1 MQAGDTLDPHAITL
15 ATARGRRLCK
25 TRHADGTTADYD
37 RARILDFNAVVAPDL
52 DALHRLLH
60 DLLTRRDTCIL
71 RGAIRDEARARGV
84 RRLVHPDPE
93 TGEAP
98 TLAEAARQWL
108 ALDMDSLPMPDG
120 TDILNLT
127 RCGELARAALPPAF
141 HGAACIVGATAG
153 HGFKPGAR
161 LRLWFLLTRPLTG
174 AGCKRWLHDQPVDRS
189 VFGAAQ
195 PIYSAAPLFIGMAD
209 PLPCRMALLQG
220 EDRVTPPAPA
230 ALAPPPPP
238 QRIVR
243 PLAPAGIE
251 WGTGSTERLAGLIY
265 AVRSA
270 PDGERHP
277 MLFWAAC
284 RAGEM
289 VAAGELEAGAAAAVL
304 AKAAM
309 DGGGQDK
316 HRTEAT
322 ACDGIAR
329 GIAEGSR

>member
-1 MQAGDTLDPHAITL
+1 MQAAETLDPHAITL

-37 RARILDFNAVVAPDL
+37 RARILDLNAVVAPDL
-52 DALHRLLH
+52 NALHQLLH

-71 RGAIRDEARARGV
+71 RGAIRDPARARAV

-108 ALDMDSLPMPDG
+108 ALDMDSLPLPGG
-120 TDILNLT
+120 TDILDLIC
-127 RCGELARAALPPAF
+127 CGELARAALPQAF
-141 HGAACIVGATAG
+141 DGAACIVGATAG

-161 LRLWFLLTRPLTG
+161 LRLWFLLTRPLAG
-174 AGCKRWLHDQPVDRS
+174 AECKRWLRGHPVDRS

-209 PLPCRMALLQG
+209 PLPCRMVLLPG

-230 ALAPPPPP
+230 ELTPPPPP
-238 QRIVR
+238 QTMGR
-243 PLAPAGIE
+243 PIAPAGID
-251 WGTGSTERLAGLIY
+251 WGIGSTERLAGLIY

-277 MLFWAAC
+277 ILFWAAC

-304 AKAAM
+304 ANAAM